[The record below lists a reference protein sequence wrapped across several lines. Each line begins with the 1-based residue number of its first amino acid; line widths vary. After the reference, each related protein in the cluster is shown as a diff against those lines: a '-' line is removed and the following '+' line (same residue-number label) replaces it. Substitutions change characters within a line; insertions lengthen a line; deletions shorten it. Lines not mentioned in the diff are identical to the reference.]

1 MKHRL
6 VLTRMVVA
14 PVIARMQRDYDT
26 LMPDDT
32 MDAATALATI
42 REHRAEAIF
51 FSSKLKLTAEF
62 IASLPESVRIA
73 ASCSVGYDHI
83 DVAAAKA
90 RGLVVTNTPEVLT
103 DCTADLAFLHIL
115 GACRRVREN
124 IAIMEQ
130 GWRRGF
136 GMDEML
142 GTRVAGKTLGI
153 LGMGR
158 IGRAVAQRARG
169 FDMKIVYHDVKPL
182 PPELAQGA
190 TYFADFREMLPHC
203 QILTLH
209 APGGAGLNGI
219 MNAETFALLPEG
231 AVFINAA
238 RGALVDEDALIAAMR
253 SGHLAA
259 AGLDAFRN
267 EPAYDLRLRD
277 IPNLF
282 LTPHMGSATM
292 ETRMAMGYRALDNI
306 DGFFAGSGAKDSLW

>member
-1 MKHRL
+1 MKPRL
-6 VLTRMVVA
+6 ILTRMVVA

-26 LMPDDT
+26 LMPDGT
-32 MDAATALATI
+32 MDTATALAAA
-42 REHRAEAIF
+42 RSHNADAIF
-51 FSSKLKLTAEF
+51 FSSKLKLTQET
-62 IASLPESVRIA
+62 IAALPESVRIA

-83 DVAAAKA
+83 DVAAARA

-115 GACRRVREN
+115 CACRRVREN
-124 IAIMEQ
+124 MAIMEQ

-169 FDMKIVYHDVKPL
+169 FGMKIVYHDVAPL
-182 PPELAQGA
+182 PDELAQGA
-190 TYFADFREMLPHC
+190 TYFPSFREMLPHC

-219 MNAETFALLPEG
+219 MNAETFGLLPQG
-231 AVFINAA
+231 AVFVNAA
-238 RGALVDEDALIAAMR
+238 RGALVDEDALIDALR

-292 ETRMAMGYRALDNI
+292 ETRIAMGYRALDNL
-306 DGFFAGSGAKDSLW
+306 DAFFAGRHVQDSLW